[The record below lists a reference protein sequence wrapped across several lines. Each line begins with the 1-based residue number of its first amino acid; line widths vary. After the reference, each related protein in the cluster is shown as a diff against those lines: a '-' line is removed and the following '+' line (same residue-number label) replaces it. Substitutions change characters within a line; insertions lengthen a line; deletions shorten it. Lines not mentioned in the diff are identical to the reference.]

1 MSDDT
6 TGGEAGTAAQGA
18 GERALTERVM
28 EELRALRAEIGQVR
42 EGLGPAQ
49 RATANPPPPAWPPA
63 PSGAMSPRERADR
76 GAQARADAA
85 AAAARTG
92 DSRAVMAYLRARREA
107 EGA

>member
-6 TGGEAGTAAQGA
+6 TGGGAGTAAQGA
-18 GERALTERVM
+18 GERALAERVM
-28 EELRALRAEIGQVR
+28 EELRALRAELGQVR
-42 EGLGPAQ
+42 EGLAPAQ
-49 RATANPPPPAWPPA
+49 RATTPPPPPA

-76 GAQARADAA
+76 GAQSRADAA

-107 EGA
+107 EGT